1 MKDDLDNIKTSVF
14 HILSNCVVEPITLQW
29 RRKYILLYINDTKLD
44 YPQNKQLKNLREF
57 VSRN

>member
-14 HILSNCVVEPITLQW
+14 HILSNCVVEAITLQW
-29 RRKYILLYINDTKLD
+29 RRKYILYINDTKLD